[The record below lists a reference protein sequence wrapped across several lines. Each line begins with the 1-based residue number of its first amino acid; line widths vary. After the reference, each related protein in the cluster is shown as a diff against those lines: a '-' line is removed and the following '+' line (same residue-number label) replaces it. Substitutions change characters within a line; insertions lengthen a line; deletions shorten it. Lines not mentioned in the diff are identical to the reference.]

1 MSTARTPAGQ
11 KFSSPRCVEQK
22 QQPARRESP
31 GPGAREAGAASLMS
45 TTHENY
51 GDLHGNRAYGEDY
64 NTPTEGTDDRM
75 LFLDGCVLSDPATWD
90 GTGSGAKALY
100 GQYMQQRNALG
111 DAHVLPVQC
120 GGSDCSDAH
129 SN

>member
-1 MSTARTPAGQ
+1 
-11 KFSSPRCVEQK
+11 
-22 QQPARRESP
+22 
-31 GPGAREAGAASLMS
+31 MS

-120 GGSDCSDAH
+120 GGSDTCVGLECLWARSIARSPSHNPHDP
-129 SN
+129 